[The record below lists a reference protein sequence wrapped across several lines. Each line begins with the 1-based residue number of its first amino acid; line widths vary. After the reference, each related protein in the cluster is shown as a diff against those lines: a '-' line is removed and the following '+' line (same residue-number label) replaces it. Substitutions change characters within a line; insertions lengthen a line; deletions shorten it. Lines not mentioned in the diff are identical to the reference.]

1 MTSNQ
6 IFSSPHAPSSLQ
18 TSSLQNP
25 YHQNSFQQIPK
36 LLSPV
41 GGWDTLIAAVQN
53 GADAVYLG
61 TKLFN
66 ARRLAGNFSKDELI
80 KAIQY
85 AHLHNVEVYITLN
98 TLIKNQ
104 EITLFLNQL
113 SVIYH
118 AGADA
123 VILQDL
129 TFAPIIRKH
138 FSQLKIHASTQATIM
153 NTPSVQFWEPYTDV
167 VVLAR
172 ELTKEQIKNIYD
184 KTHAHLETFVHGHLC
199 SSYSGQCLISSL
211 IGKRSGN
218 RGLCASACRKPYN
231 GNNYL
236 ISAKDLCL
244 IKSVKDL
251 ANSGIA
257 TIKIEG
263 RMKPAEYVA
272 TTTRYYRKQLDAL
285 KRKTLEPITEK
296 TIKDLKLTFN
306 REFTDGYFNN
316 EKSIIDP
323 LIPTKRG
330 IYIGTVMRN
339 SITLLEDLK
348 VHDGVAFV
356 KDGENSG
363 DFVQEIILNNTPIT
377 QARKGDTI
385 RLNLPGFVNSAKVF
399 LTFKHEGED
408 LRGSVTKVPFSIAI
422 HVQQDQ
428 QPQLTLRIKNKTFTL
443 PLATTATKALK
454 HPLSKEELEVELR
467 KYESTIFEIENL
479 NVNTDNS
486 FIPKSVLTTFRKQLD
501 EILLSKLVASQR
513 PLIKVEPLSFPKNP
527 ATTKALHVRVYTITQ
542 IEQAIQA
549 GADYI
554 YYDVYAPDL
563 TEVTALCKG
572 KAQLYLVTPMV
583 ATDQDVETIRKLL
596 TNHKY
601 DGLLVNN
608 YAFLNSIFK
617 GKKILGYQM
626 NLFNDN
632 QLSFYNSPAIASI
645 ELTAEELNGFS
656 QKDKIIYFAH
666 GFPVVM
672 TFREEMNEEKLT
684 DHKNYTFALRHTGS
698 NATEML
704 YSKEIGILQHT
715 PEILKTGI
723 TQLFLDLNHDVYEIT
738 QIYKQFLEGKRPKTD
753 KFKGPTTVGNLL
765 KSVM

>member
-1 MTSNQ
+1 MHTSP
-6 IFSSPHAPSSLQ
+6 IQ
-18 TSSLQNP
+18 TSQTNP
-25 YHQNSFQQIPK
+25 IPK

-66 ARRLAGNFSKDELI
+66 ARRLAGNFGKEELI

-85 AHLHNVEVYITLN
+85 AHIHHVEVYITLN
-98 TLIKNQ
+98 TLIKNN
-104 EITLFLNQL
+104 EITPFLNQL
-113 SVIYH
+113 STIYQ

-129 TFAPIIRKH
+129 TFAPIIKKH
-138 FSQLKIHASTQATIM
+138 FPQLKVHASTQATIM

-172 ELTKEQIKNIYD
+172 ELTKEQIKNIHD
-184 KTHAHLETFVHGHLC
+184 HTTVPLETFVHGHLC

-251 ANSGIA
+251 ANSGIH
-257 TIKIEG
+257 TLKIEG

-285 KRKTLEPITEK
+285 KKKTLEPITEK
-296 TIKDLKLTFN
+296 TITDLKLTFN
-306 REFTDGYFNN
+306 REFTTGYFNN

-330 IYIGTVMRN
+330 IYIGTIINNNLR
-339 SITLLEDLK
+339 LLEDIK
-348 VHDGVAFV
+348 VHDGIAFV

-363 DFVQEIILNNTPIT
+363 DFVREIYRGST
-377 QARKGDTI
+377 QIANAQKGDVI
-385 RLNLPGFVNSAKVF
+385 RLNLLGFINGAKVF

-408 LRGSVTKVPFSIAI
+408 LRGPVHKIPFSISMKI
-422 HVQQDQ
+422 KQDQ
-428 QPQLTLRIKNKTFTL
+428 EPEITIKIQNKIIHPQQTIK
-443 PLATTATKALK
+443 ATKALK
-454 HPLSKEELEVELR
+454 HPLTKEELETEMR
-467 KYESTIFEIENL
+467 KYESSIFELEHID
-479 NVNTDNS
+479 VTTDTS
-486 FIPKSVLTTFRKQLD
+486 FIPKSILTNLRKQLD
-501 EILLSKLVASQR
+501 EHMLTQLAPPQR
-513 PLIKVEPLSFPKNP
+513 PLIKVEPLVFPKN
-527 ATTKALHVRVYTITQ
+527 ASTTKVLHVRVYNCSDV
-542 IEQAIQA
+542 EQALRA
-549 GADYI
+549 GAEYI
-554 YYDVYAPDL
+554 YYDVYAPDAAKAS
-563 TEVTALCKG
+563 ALCKG
-572 KAQLYLVTPMV
+572 KAQFYLVTPMV
-583 ATDQDVETIRKLL
+583 ATNEDVEEIQKRLATL
-596 TNHKY
+596 KY

-608 YAFLNSIFK
+608 YAFLNSAFK

-626 NLFNDN
+626 NIFNDN
-632 QLSFYNSPAIASI
+632 QLSFYNIPAIASI
-645 ELTAEELNGFS
+645 ELNKDELAAFS
-656 QKDKIIYFAH
+656 QKDKLLYFTH

-672 TFREEMNEEKLT
+672 TFREEMSERKLT
-684 DHKNYTFALRHTGS
+684 DHKNYSFALRHTGS
-698 NATEML
+698 HATEML
-704 YSKEIGILQHT
+704 YSKEIGILQYT
-715 PEILKTGI
+715 PEILNAGI
-723 TQLFLDLNHDVYEIT
+723 TQLFLDLNHDVFEIT
-738 QIYKQFLEGKRPKTD
+738 SIYKQFLDGKRPKTD

-765 KSVM
+765 KGVM